1 MKLHHEAQK
10 ASSLEVNL
18 KRTEGDLVESSAHVS
33 RLLEQEKALQ
43 ERCREQVC
51 DRSSNAFMCARP
63 HTAQEREL
71 QLTNGALNDLQA
83 EADRHQRK
91 ARELEER
98 IQNDDRA
105 EKLEGVL
112 KDTQD
117 RAEELEFQLS
127 KLNQVNF
134 VPSPFDVTTFL
145 TLI

>member
-1 MKLHHEAQK
+1 MPTVSLNKKRRSKNDVGNRCATV
-10 ASSLEVNL
+10 AS
-18 KRTEGDLVESSAHVS
+18 R
-33 RLLEQEKALQ
+33 RMY
-43 ERCREQVC
+43 
-51 DRSSNAFMCARP
+51 SNAHAS
-63 HTAQEREL
+63 QEREL

-83 EADRHQRK
+83 EADRHQKK
-91 ARELEER
+91 ARELEDR

-134 VPSPFDVTTFL
+134 IPSLLNFSTFFYINL
-145 TLI
+145 GSHTYKN

>member
-1 MKLHHEAQK
+1 M
-10 ASSLEVNL
+10 
-18 KRTEGDLVESSAHVS
+18 
-33 RLLEQEKALQ
+33 
-43 ERCREQVC
+43 
-51 DRSSNAFMCARP
+51 
-63 HTAQEREL
+63 
-71 QLTNGALNDLQA
+71 QA

-127 KLNQVNF
+127 KLNQVTLF
-134 VPSPFDVTTFL
+134 SPPLGIFDWL
-145 TLI
+145 TPI

>member
-1 MKLHHEAQK
+1 MR
-10 ASSLEVNL
+10 V
-18 KRTEGDLVESSAHVS
+18 RDLT
-33 RLLEQEKALQ
+33 R
-43 ERCREQVC
+43 
-51 DRSSNAFMCARP
+51 
-63 HTAQEREL
+63 AQEREL

-117 RAEELEFQLS
+117 REEELEFQLS
-127 KLNQVNF
+127 KLNQVSF
-134 VPSPFDVTTFL
+134 VPPPFSASMCPTR
-145 TLI
+145 I